1 VFSKKSQWS
10 PSYVKIIDDMMLRQ
24 HIDRKK
30 GQWGLSGV
38 ETLLYTEAEFQKI
51 SQVAWGAL
59 PEIRKK
65 GGTGCS
71 RC

>member
-1 VFSKKSQWS
+1 
-10 PSYVKIIDDMMLRQ
+10 MMLRQ

-38 ETLLYTEAEFQKI
+38 ETLHFYAEAEFQKI

-59 PEIRKK
+59 PEIRKRGVQAAQDAEVHK
-65 GGTGCS
+65 S
-71 RC
+71 IHFHIF